1 MKHSTSMEAKRLKER
16 EAEQALKRNMA
27 DCVTEEE
34 IRQLRRHSVETRLIG
49 CLSNEEIDAL

>member
-1 MKHSTSMEAKRLKER
+1 MIRATGTEAKRLKEK
-16 EAEQALKRNMA
+16 EAEQSIKSNMG

-34 IRQLRRHSVETRLIG
+34 IRHLRRHSIETRLLG

>member
-1 MKHSTSMEAKRLKER
+1 MSHATSKAAKAVKEQ
-16 EAEQALKRNMA
+16 EVEQSIKRNMA

-34 IRQLRRHSVETRLIG
+34 IRQLRRHSVETRLLG